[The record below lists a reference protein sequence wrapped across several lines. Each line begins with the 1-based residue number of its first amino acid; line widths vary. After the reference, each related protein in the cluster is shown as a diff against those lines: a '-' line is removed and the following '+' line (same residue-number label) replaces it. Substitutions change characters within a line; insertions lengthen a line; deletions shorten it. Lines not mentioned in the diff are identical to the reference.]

1 MYIKS
6 QFFSKQRKKSAQY
19 YGGWGRLS
27 KLLFYVC
34 ISLTYYFSFFL
45 SCCFLLLFHQKKLSI
60 EFFRC
65 GSIHI
70 FYWLI
75 EVFSG
80 EIILYLNIIW
90 LIPDKVQIEA
100 FYSFRL
106 FRVHVM
112 WMKKII
118 FFGGRSRT
126 LKNEHWKSMSFF
138 LFSYIIF
145 SVFIY
150 CETWNA
156 FLSEICRAFACICEI
171 FLEIFGLG
179 EKVRFIIDGN

>member
-1 MYIKS
+1 MGVEVGFQNCYFMYVFHLLIIS
-6 QFFSKQRKKSAQY
+6 HFSFHAV
-19 YGGWGRLS
+19 
-27 KLLFYVC
+27 FY
-34 ISLTYYFSFFL
+34 YYFTKKNFQLNFFVVVQFTL
-45 SCCFLLLFHQKKLSI
+45 
-60 EFFRC
+60 
-65 GSIHI
+65 
-70 FYWLI
+70 YWFI

-80 EIILYLNIIW
+80 DIILYLNIIW

-100 FYSFRL
+100 FCSFRL